1 MKASSDAFSFSIS
14 MRYDKIVIMKKQL
27 PMHTVSAAA
36 FIMNDNKL
44 LLVHN
49 PLKGWETPGG
59 IINEGESVIEALK
72 REIKEEVNL
81 DVDVL
86 KLSSVMSVVNTQKGY
101 NGVEEIKP
109 LIVFDFVCSTNQ
121 KEIVLSEEHDDYLWV
136 SIEEAKNIIK
146 KTMMARFE
154 SLLNSKI
161 DFLKVSKF
169 STVEVLK
176 HDKVGG

>member
-154 SLLNSKI
+154 SLLNSEI

-176 HDKVGG
+176 HDQVGG